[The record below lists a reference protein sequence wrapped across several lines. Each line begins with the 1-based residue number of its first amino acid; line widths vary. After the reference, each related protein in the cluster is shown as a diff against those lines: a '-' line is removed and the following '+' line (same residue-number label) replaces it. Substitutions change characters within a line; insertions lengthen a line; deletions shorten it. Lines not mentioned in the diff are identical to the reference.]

1 MKKLALFFMVLFSS
15 ILFSQKNKKEY
26 DYIKDYYQLVYEA
39 QYNYEIGNDTLAYS
53 LLKKAESNCPM
64 LDQKGIYEK
73 YKYLILSVKY
83 KKTDKIYKLMSEL
96 IEYEGYKFETFE
108 NDSLFDY
115 LKSSKKWRKFKKKS
129 VVLMSK
135 FDAGIN
141 YQLRAELIKMR
152 NLDQASRG
160 NGYTDDTKK
169 ADSINELKMKAIIKA
184 CDCFP
189 VQPKL
194 IGTYKITEENPDF
207 SVFVFHIQDVKYW
220 QPVFYDLVKRGK
232 APADIV
238 GNLIDSNQRMSGM
251 FYYGVYQNI
260 TPDRIIDFDKIDER
274 RIAVGLST
282 WDLQKKMYDIL
293 MKEWENAN

>member
-1 MKKLALFFMVLFSS
+1 MKKLTVFFIVLFSQ
-15 ILFSQKNKKEY
+15 ILFSQENKKEY

-39 QYNYEIGNDTLAYS
+39 NYNYEIGNDSLAYN

-64 LDQKGIYEK
+64 LNQKGIYEK
-73 YKYLILSVKY
+73 YKYILLIAKF

-96 IEYEGYKFETFE
+96 IVNEGYRFQTFE

-129 VVLMSK
+129 IVLMSK
-135 FDAGIN
+135 FDASIN

-152 NLDQASRG
+152 NLDQATRA
-160 NGYTDDTKK
+160 NGYNDDTKK
-169 ADSINELKMKAIIKA
+169 ADSINELKMKTIIKA

-194 IGTYKITEENPDF
+194 IGTYKITEENPDY

-232 APADIV
+232 APTDIV

-251 FYYGVYQNI
+251 FYYGIYQNI
-260 TPDRIIDFDKIDER
+260 TPDRIIDFEKLNER
-274 RIAVGLST
+274 RIAIGLPT
-282 WDLQKKMYDIL
+282 WEYQQRMYEITKK
-293 MKEWENAN
+293 KFGW